1 MTAATVVLWRHGR
14 TEWNAAHRLQG
25 GTDIAL
31 DDVGRWQVTRAAQA
45 LAERHVPDLI
55 VSSDLGRA
63 ADTAQALA
71 DLAGLDVVRDAR
83 LRERSFG
90 EWEGL
95 TADEIAERWP
105 DQYRAW
111 RGGQDPHRAGAE
123 SREAVAERMA
133 LAIEEHAGRTPT
145 GGTLVV
151 VSHGAAI
158 TLGLVTLLGLDPAT
172 WRGLFGLHNA
182 HWSVLRRSAGQGRPR
197 WAVESHNRGP
207 SVLVEDWDAGRPTE
221 SVPSSTADALRT

>member
-1 MTAATVVLWRHGR
+1 MTAAKVVLWRHGR

-31 DDVGRWQVTRAAQA
+31 DEVGRWQVGQAARA
-45 LAERHVPDLI
+45 LAERHLPDRI

-63 ADTAQALA
+63 LDTARGLG
-71 DLAGLDVVRDAR
+71 DLAGLDVAADPR

-95 TADEIAERWP
+95 TADEIAVRWP
-105 DQYRAW
+105 DQYQVW
-111 RGGQDPHRAGAE
+111 RGGQDPHRTGAE
-123 SREAVAERMA
+123 TRAEVARRMSA
-133 LAIEEHAGRTPT
+133 AIEEHAGRTAT

-158 TLGLVTLLGLDPAT
+158 TLGLAALLGLDPST

-182 HWSVLRRSAGQGRPR
+182 HWSVLRRSTGEGRPR
-197 WAVESHNRGP
+197 WALDSHNHGP
-207 SVLVEDWDAGRPTE
+207 AVQVDDWNAGRSTE
-221 SVPSSTADALRT
+221 SMPSSTADALRT